1 MAAETEA
8 ASLGPPREAVHP
20 GSQNQPEFQSQPE
33 PPRRLAAWLILL
45 ASLTIP
51 LLIVLRIPGPVFFSG
66 DAGIKLLLVQQLLS
80 PARTELPYLHHDLL
94 DDPRRAWVAELW
106 QDPRIFPYE
115 PPFVYSVP
123 SGGTAASGTS
133 SSSSN
138 TSDSD
143 GIRQLAVFPL
153 LFPLLSTPGYLLFG
167 VPGLRLLP
175 LLSIGL
181 FGWVLYRC
189 VRRLNLDTEAST
201 LTLAFALLAS
211 PIPLYGA
218 LVWEHAPALLLT
230 FLGLEAVL
238 SGPPRSLAGRLALGV
253 LTGLA
258 VWLRPEA
265 ALFLGLLA
273 ILWWPPRA
281 ELRRWLPVG
290 LAGGLTLIG
299 FVVANQGLY
308 GHPLG
313 AHSFQL
319 LATDDK
325 PLPVTFKILTPW
337 QVFTEHLSLLQAT
350 FPTALAC
357 LLALGSSWLHRA
369 SPSQH
374 YSRSQQW
381 RLATLAVLFLILVS
395 FLVPNAG
402 GKQWGPRY
410 LLPILPALALLA
422 GLQWQNARAALVQV
436 PHGASLPHKGWWR
449 RAASVVVLVLFTGTL
464 LLGLSR
470 NALAGSQHLLND
482 FRLRIYPGLTYLQ
495 HSDDEVIVF
504 GNQWV
509 PQEMAV
515 EFHRRQ
521 FLRFQDGPSLHRL
534 ARTLVDHGH
543 SSVLYLT
550 NIGTARPPVRLQLSY
565 HDGQTIDMRLEV
577 IAQLGDTGALRLHLE
592 PWIEGPLVE
601 QPAPN

>member
-1 MAAETEA
+1 MAAAHEA
-8 ASLGPPREAVHP
+8 ASEHPR
-20 GSQNQPEFQSQPE
+20 Q
-33 PPRRLAAWLILL
+33 RLAAWLILL
-45 ASLTIP
+45 ASLAIP

-80 PARTELPYLHHDLL
+80 PARSELPYLHHELL
-94 DDPRRAWVAELW
+94 DDPQQAWVAELW
-106 QDPRIFPYE
+106 QDPSIFPYE
-115 PPFVYSVP
+115 PPFVYRVP
-123 SGGTAASGTS
+123 FHEASGTG
-133 SSSSN
+133 
-138 TSDSD
+138 
-143 GIRQLAVFPL
+143 GIRHLAVFPL

-175 LLSIGL
+175 LLSIAL

-189 VRRLNLDTEAST
+189 VRRLHLDTESST

-238 SGPPRSLAGRLALGV
+238 TGPPRGMAGRLALGV

-273 ILWWPPRA
+273 VLWWPPRA
-281 ELRRWLPVG
+281 EMRRWLPVG
-290 LAGGLTLIG
+290 LAGGVTLIA
-299 FVVANQGLY
+299 FVAVNQGLY

-319 LATDDK
+319 LATDEN
-325 PLPVTFKILTPW
+325 PLPETFKILTPW
-337 QVFTEHLSLLQAT
+337 QVFTEHLRILGGT
-350 FPTALAC
+350 FPTALVC
-357 LLALGSSWLHRA
+357 LLALAWSWRHRE
-369 SPSQH
+369 
-374 YSRSQQW
+374 SRSQQW
-381 RLATLAVLFLILVS
+381 RLAALAALFVILIS

-422 GLQWQNARAALVQV
+422 GLQWQHARA
-436 PHGASLPHKGWWR
+436 SLAQFAGRFAGRFAGSSWWR
-449 RAASVVVLVLFTGTL
+449 RAASATTSATVLVLFTGAL

-470 NALAGSQHLLND
+470 NALAGSLHLLND

-495 HSDDEVIVF
+495 QTDDQVVVF

-521 FLRFQDGPSLHRL
+521 FLRFEDGRSLHRL
-534 ARTLVDHGH
+534 ARALVDHGH
-543 SSVLYLT
+543 HNVLYLT
-550 NIGTARPPVRLQLSY
+550 NIGAARPPARLQLSY
-565 HDGQTIDMRLEV
+565 DDGKTIDMRLEV
-577 IAQLGDTGALRLHLE
+577 IAQLGYTGALRLHLAVLQSA
-592 PWIEGPLVE
+592 PPVAPPA
-601 QPAPN
+601 QAVVPPAPPGAPPAPVPD